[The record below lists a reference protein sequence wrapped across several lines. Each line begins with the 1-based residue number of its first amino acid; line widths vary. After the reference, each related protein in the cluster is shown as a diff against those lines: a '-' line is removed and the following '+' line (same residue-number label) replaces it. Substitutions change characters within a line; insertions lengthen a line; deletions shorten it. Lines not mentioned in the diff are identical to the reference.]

1 MALRMAVWLLL
12 LRLLLLGLVVL
23 LMVVVLT
30 VDGVVVG
37 LVLGEEPQKAWL
49 GRERQ
54 RQSRRRLDSLGRP
67 LRRRVAGRCCCLS
80 WLLCRAAAVGNRS
93 LPSSL
98 MLLLWRCGY
107 CCSNPP
113 RGRGSRAFGRLIGP
127 PEQIHPAHLDRGVL
141 QNRFN
146 KRTEQNAW

>member
-1 MALRMAVWLLL
+1 MAVWLLL
-12 LRLLLLGLVVL
+12 RILVLGLVVV
-23 LMVVVLT
+23 LMVVVVLT
-30 VDGVVVG
+30 VDGIVVG

-67 LRRRVAGRCCCLS
+67 LRRRVAGRCCRLS
-80 WLLCRAAAVGNRS
+80 WLLCRATAMTVS
-93 LPSSL
+93 SSSL

-113 RGRGSRAFGRLIGP
+113 RGRGRRAFGRLLRP
-127 PEQIHPAHLDRGVL
+127 PEQIHPAHLDRGVMDAAL
-141 QNRFN
+141 KNKFN
-146 KRTEQNAW
+146 NRTEQNV